1 MGAAWPAGDA
11 GAACESS
18 LLRRRLIAVAR
29 SAGVRVAISVMM
41 SVMTTHA
48 PDRRTEI
55 LAAAQ
60 RVILRDG
67 IDGIRSQAIAS
78 EAGVS
83 VALPHYYY
91 PTLDDLARAVWDQV
105 DAAERAR
112 EDAMLAGTAAPISS
126 LRAFVVGA
134 FAGPVE
140 QVRERWMLHT
150 EFQRRAIFDAG
161 LAEVVRAA
169 DQRRLAALATII
181 TAAQAEGDVPAGAD
195 RDVVAARIAGAMDGF
210 GVMLLVGLVS
220 PTVASADLE
229 RLLARRGGWGAAHRH
244 RHADVPVAPA
254 VGGED
259 RRTKVLDATID
270 LVAREGIAGVHFPEV
285 ADAAGVSRSLPRYY
299 YRTLNELL
307 RAAFAR
313 DEEVARQRVEW
324 RASHIDDPLARLR
337 DAYSHSLAAD
347 PVGVRATWVLW
358 FEYLRLAARD
368 PAERRRAS
376 GRLAA
381 WIAYDSTLLRE
392 LRHTGRIAETIDID
406 AAEQHLL
413 AVHNGAGALWALGV
427 LPLERYIEVVDATI
441 DDELGLT

>member
-1 MGAAWPAGDA
+1 
-11 GAACESS
+11 
-18 LLRRRLIAVAR
+18 
-29 SAGVRVAISVMM
+29 
-41 SVMTTHA
+41 
-48 PDRRTEI
+48 
-55 LAAAQ
+55 
-60 RVILRDG
+60 
-67 IDGIRSQAIAS
+67 
-78 EAGVS
+78 
-83 VALPHYYY
+83 
-91 PTLDDLARAVWDQV
+91 
-105 DAAERAR
+105 
-112 EDAMLAGTAAPISS
+112 
-126 LRAFVVGA
+126 
-134 FAGPVE
+134 
-140 QVRERWMLHT
+140 MLHT

-169 DQRRLAALATII
+169 DQRRLATLATII

>member
-169 DQRRLAALATII
+169 DQRRLATLATII

-270 LVAREGIAGVHFPEV
+270 LVA
-285 ADAAGVSRSLPRYY
+285 RYY